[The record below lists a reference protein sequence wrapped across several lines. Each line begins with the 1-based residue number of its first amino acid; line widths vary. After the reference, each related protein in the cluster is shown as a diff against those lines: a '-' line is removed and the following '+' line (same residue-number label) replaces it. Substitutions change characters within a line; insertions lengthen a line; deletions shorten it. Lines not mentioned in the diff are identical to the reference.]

1 MREVRIED
9 LLQGQAVHEE
19 DPLLRLSML
28 SATLWVD
35 GDPEVIS
42 DSIGPE
48 AGRELPRTRTTVRRE
63 GDATVV
69 EIHAADSSS
78 MRAALNSY
86 LECIRIIED
95 IHRVAEVRP

>member
-1 MREVRIED
+1 
-9 LLQGQAVHEE
+9 
-19 DPLLRLSML
+19 ML
-28 SATLWVD
+28 SATLRVD
-35 GDPEVIS
+35 GDPEVVAR
-42 DSIGPE
+42 SIGPE
-48 AGRELPRTRTTVRRE
+48 AGRELPRTRASVRTEDGRS
-63 GDATVV
+63 VV